1 MPNCRIIINE
11 ECCKGC
17 ELCVMF
23 CPKGVLEVDKVLW
36 KVKVVKPEDCI
47 CCKKCEEMC
56 PDFAIFILD
65 N

>member
-1 MPNCRIIINE
+1 
-11 ECCKGC
+11 
-17 ELCVMF
+17 MF